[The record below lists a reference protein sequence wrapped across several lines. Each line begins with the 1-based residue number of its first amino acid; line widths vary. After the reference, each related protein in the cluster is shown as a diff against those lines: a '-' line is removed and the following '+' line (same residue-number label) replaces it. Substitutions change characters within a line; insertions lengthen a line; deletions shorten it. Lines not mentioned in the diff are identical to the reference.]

1 MPRTLKRCVGSGALT
16 SSMRARQV
24 FGGMIILV
32 FLLAFLCSCYSSM
45 RNRAASNLIGAFNE
59 ME

>member
-1 MPRTLKRCVGSGALT
+1 MT

>member
-1 MPRTLKRCVGSGALT
+1 MTSGT
-16 SSMRARQV
+16 RARQV
-24 FGGMIILV
+24 FGGMIVLV
-32 FLLAFLCSCYSSM
+32 FLLAFFCSCYSSM